1 MGRRKHE
8 EGSRAA
14 LDSPKQVGAAT
25 RVNVSAAPISGPCA
39 PVLELADGRGLQPRA
54 HSGRPGSIPGWGTT
68 FTPVGNLRDNT
79 TKRCPRNKNR
89 SVERVNA
96 APKRKGSSLKATRK
110 PQSPSSSRSRPAN
123 SGLQSI
129 ARVLKVGFNRYLL
142 PQFLRWEG
150 FRVQAHAVFGGLSVR
165 CQ

>member
-1 MGRRKHE
+1 MPDSTRLDRQPANWWLLSHRFKEGHHE

-14 LDSPKQVGAAT
+14 LNGLNNQAGTVEVLTGVSVPAFGAFLQY
-25 RVNVSAAPISGPCA
+25 A
-39 PVLELADGRGLQPRA
+39 PVLELADRRGLQPRA

-129 ARVLKVGFNRYLL
+129 ARVLKVGFNR
-142 PQFLRWEG
+142 
-150 FRVQAHAVFGGLSVR
+150 
-165 CQ
+165 